1 MHVDESAFVTTPT
14 PNAVTLLAVSLVVFG
29 ARAVQLQLASNIEL
43 YPAVLLLA
51 AIPFTGAAL
60 LDNQLALAF
69 YQPDTVA
76 IGAALVEA
84 TRRAIAYEVCFILD

>member
-1 MHVDESAFVTTPT
+1 
-14 PNAVTLLAVSLVVFG
+14 
-29 ARAVQLQLASNIEL
+29 L

-76 IGAALVEA
+76 IAAALVEA

>member
-1 MHVDESAFVTTPT
+1 MHVDELVIVVTVLSYAAEAAS
-14 PNAVTLLAVSLVVFG
+14 NLVLFG
-29 ARAVQLQLASNIEL
+29 ARAVQLQLVSNIEL
-43 YPAVLLLA
+43 YPAVRLLA

-76 IGAALVEA
+76 IVAALVEA

>member
-1 MHVDESAFVTTPT
+1 MHVDELVIVVTSVPY
-14 PNAVTLLAVSLVVFG
+14 AVEVFNNLVLFG
-29 ARAVQLQLASNIEL
+29 ARAVQLQLVSNIEL

-69 YQPDTVA
+69 YQPDTVTIA
-76 IGAALVEA
+76 VALVEA

>member
-1 MHVDESAFVTTPT
+1 MHVDELVIVVT
-14 PNAVTLLAVSLVVFG
+14 VVSYVVEAASNLVLFG
-29 ARAVQLQLASNIEL
+29 ARAVQVQLVSNIEL

-51 AIPFTGAAL
+51 AIPFNGAAL

-69 YQPDTVA
+69 YQPATVA
-76 IGAALVEA
+76 ISAALVEA